1 MSSTYSTT
9 GSASIEG
16 LGFAIP
22 MTQAQTIIDDLINYG
37 YVTGRP
43 QIGISVSDVDE
54 YTAALYNMPMGV
66 YVRSVTPNGAADQ
79 AGIQAGDIIIGV
91 NGEAIST
98 SEELN
103 KKKDEHNAG
112 DTITLNIS
120 RNGIDMDVRV
130 TLQEVTQ
137 GDQIFGDNE
146 AVQN

>member
-1 MSSTYSTT
+1 M
-9 GSASIEG
+9 
-16 LGFAIP
+16 L
-22 MTQAQTIIDDLINYG
+22 
-37 YVTGRP
+37 
-43 QIGISVSDVDE
+43 QI
-54 YTAALYNMPMGV
+54 YLGV

-98 SEELN
+98 SQELN

-120 RNGIDMDVRV
+120 RNGIDIDIQVI
-130 TLQEVTQ
+130 LQEVTQ